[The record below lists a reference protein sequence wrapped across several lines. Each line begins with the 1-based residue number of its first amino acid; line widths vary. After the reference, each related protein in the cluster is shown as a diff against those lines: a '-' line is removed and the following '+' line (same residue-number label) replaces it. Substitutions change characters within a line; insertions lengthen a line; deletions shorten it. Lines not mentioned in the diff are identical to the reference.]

1 MKRLLSLG
9 LLGALLL
16 AGCGSGQ
23 TEETNGSLESMFDSD
38 SGTAGSGDTVTAGE
52 VPYSEGPSEIPDDL
66 IPHE

>member
-1 MKRLLSLG
+1 MKRLFSLG

-23 TEETNGSLESMFDSD
+23 TEETNGSLGSMFDSD
-38 SGTAGSGDTVTAGE
+38 TAVSGEDTVTAGE